1 MNNNSDKENPKRD
14 AFSFFWSFKDA
25 IMGLEDKNEKLA
37 IYEALT
43 DYAFLGIEPTDLP
56 PICKII
62 WKLIKPNID
71 SSIKRY
77 DACVNNGKKG
87 AEYGSLG
94 GRPKN
99 KKATKKTP
107 EETPEETPKKTPE
120 ETPKETPKKPLNKN
134 KDKNKDK
141 NNKKEILSS
150 DSIKKNAASAATL
163 KRKEDFYHSLF
174 PYADKYGKEMLRA
187 FFDYW
192 SEMNASQTKMRFE
205 KQPTWEL
212 SKRLATWANNEK
224 KYENNKSP
232 ATGKTKQE
240 RYAEFAE
247 AIAAKLAAG
256 DTGSLQD
263 GGESALPF

>member
-14 AFSFFWSFKDA
+14 VFSFFWSFKDA
-25 IMGLEDKNEKLA
+25 IMGLEDEKEKLA

-43 DYAFLGIEPTDLP
+43 DYAFLGIEPTDLT

-62 WKLIKPNID
+62 WKLVKPNID

-107 EETPEETPKKTPE
+107 EETPEETPKK
-120 ETPKETPKKPLNKN
+120 PLNKN
-134 KDKNKDK
+134 KNKDK
-141 NNKKEILSS
+141 NNKKEILSNE
-150 DSIKKNAASAATL
+150 SIKKNAASAATL

-174 PYADKYGKEMLRA
+174 PYADKYGKEMLRS

-224 KYENNKSP
+224 KYEKNRRA

>member
-25 IMGLEDKNEKLA
+25 IMGLEDENEKLA

-43 DYAFLGIEPTDLP
+43 DYAFLGIEPTDLT

-62 WKLIKPNID
+62 WKLVKPNID

-94 GRPKN
+94 GRPK
-99 KKATKKTP
+99 KKK
-107 EETPEETPKKTPE
+107 ETPE

-141 NNKKEILSS
+141 NKELKENLCIDIDERKNFLSTTVSEDFLKFNNWLKENCPFVLKVATQMTEKQYNQILGQYSKKDLCEVLQNLNNWKDFPKKRTSVYISVIDEL
-150 DSIKKNAASAATL
+150 KKKGGNNGTARGFKNAV
-163 KRKEDFYHSLF
+163 
-174 PYADKYGKEMLRA
+174 
-187 FFDYW
+187 
-192 SEMNASQTKMRFE
+192 
-205 KQPTWEL
+205 
-212 SKRLATWANNEK
+212 
-224 KYENNKSP
+224 
-232 ATGKTKQE
+232 
-240 RYAEFAE
+240 
-247 AIAAKLAAG
+247 
-256 DTGSLQD
+256 
-263 GGESALPF
+263 

>member
-25 IMGLEDKNEKLA
+25 IMGLEDEKEKLA

-56 PICKII
+56 QICKII

-71 SSIKRY
+71 SSIRRY

-107 EETPEETPKKTPE
+107 EETP
-120 ETPKETPKKPLNKN
+120 KKPLNKN
-134 KDKNKDK
+134 KNKDLK
-141 NNKKEILSS
+141 ENNHMHDYERNQISFPTISEDFLNFNKWLKENCPFVLKVSTQMTEEQYNKILEKYSKTDLCEVLQNLNNWKDFPKKRTSVYISVIAEL
-150 DSIKKNAASAATL
+150 KKKGGNNGAARGFKNAV
-163 KRKEDFYHSLF
+163 
-174 PYADKYGKEMLRA
+174 
-187 FFDYW
+187 
-192 SEMNASQTKMRFE
+192 
-205 KQPTWEL
+205 
-212 SKRLATWANNEK
+212 
-224 KYENNKSP
+224 
-232 ATGKTKQE
+232 
-240 RYAEFAE
+240 
-247 AIAAKLAAG
+247 
-256 DTGSLQD
+256 
-263 GGESALPF
+263 

>member
-1 MNNNSDKENPKRD
+1 MNNNTDKENPKRD

-25 IMGLEDKNEKLA
+25 IMGLEDEKEKLA

-43 DYAFLGIEPTDLP
+43 DYAFLGIEPTDLT

-62 WKLIKPNID
+62 WKLVKPNID

-99 KKATKKTP
+99 KKTP
-107 EETPEETPKKTPE
+107 KETPKETPE
-120 ETPKETPKKPLNKN
+120 ETPKKPLNKN
-134 KDKNKDK
+134 KNKDK
-141 NNKKEILSS
+141 NNKKEILSNE
-150 DSIKKNAASAATL
+150 SIKKNAASAATL

-174 PYADKYGKEMLRA
+174 PYADKYGKEMLRS

-224 KYENNKSP
+224 KYEKNRRA